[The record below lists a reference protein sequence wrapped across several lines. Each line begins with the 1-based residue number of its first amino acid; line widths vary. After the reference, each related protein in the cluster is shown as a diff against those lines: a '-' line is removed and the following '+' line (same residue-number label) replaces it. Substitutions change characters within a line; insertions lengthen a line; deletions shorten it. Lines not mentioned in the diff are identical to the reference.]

1 MSPATQRLMR
11 PSQLAPVWRR
21 HLRHCAAG
29 TDCKAKRSML
39 PSLAKTGVEVQSSW
53 YCSPACVR
61 SAVAHAFQRA
71 SQERTANEQVPP
83 RTLPLGLLLHSRGEL
98 DEIQLNTALRIA
110 REWNV
115 PIGQVLIREK
125 MATERQI
132 TSALATQCGCAAYFG
147 RIDQRAARTLPR
159 SLQAVYR
166 ILPLEFIP
174 SRKLIYVG
182 FQSRPN
188 YSLLMAIESI
198 LGCRPEPAI
207 IPESRLAEA
216 LEQGDAGGPEEICFT
231 TSMNA
236 VEVAQ
241 ICAEYAFRRGSR
253 SIRYARCIDRF
264 WLRVGFSAQTLDL
277 FFRLPA
283 YDIKGSV

>member
-1 MSPATQRLMR
+1 MSPATQRLTR
-11 PSQLAPVWRR
+11 SLQLAPVWRR

-29 TDCKAKRSML
+29 QDCKAKRSML
-39 PSLAKTGVEVQSSW
+39 PSLAITGVEVQSGW
-53 YCSPACVR
+53 YCSPACVQ
-61 SAVAHAFQRA
+61 SAVAYAFQRA
-71 SQERTANEQVPP
+71 AEERSPNEQIPP
-83 RTLPLGLLLHSRGEL
+83 RSLPLGLLLHSRGEL
-98 DEIQLNTALRIA
+98 DESQLNTALRIS
-110 REWNV
+110 REGNI

-125 MATERQI
+125 IATERQI

-147 RIDQRAARTLPR
+147 RIDQRAAQALPR
-159 SLQAVYR
+159 SVKAAYR
-166 ILPLEFIP
+166 VVPLEFIP

-207 IPESRLAEA
+207 IPESRLAEG
-216 LEQGDAGGPEEICFT
+216 LEQGEADASEEICFT
-231 TSMNA
+231 TPMNA

-264 WLRVGFSAQTLDL
+264 WVRVDFSSQSLDL

-283 YDIKGSV
+283 GDSKESG

>member
-1 MSPATQRLMR
+1 MNPSTPRLAR
-11 PSQLAPVWRR
+11 PLLLAPGWRR

-29 TDCKAKRSML
+29 QDCKSRRSVL
-39 PSLAKTGVEVQSSW
+39 PALAMTGVEVQSRW
-53 YCSPACVR
+53 YCSPVCVQ

-71 SQERTANEQVPP
+71 SQERTANEQSPP
-83 RTLPLGLLLHSRGEL
+83 RSLPLGLLLHSRGEL
-98 DEIQLNTALRIA
+98 DESQLNTALRIA
-110 REWNV
+110 HECNI

-147 RIDQRAARTLPR
+147 QIDQRAEALPQ
-159 SLQAVYR
+159 SVKAAYR
-166 ILPLEFIP
+166 VMPIEFIP
-174 SRKLIYVG
+174 SRRLIYIG

-188 YSLLMAIESI
+188 YSLMMAIEAI

-207 IPESRLAEA
+207 IPASRFAEA
-216 LEQGDAGGPEEICFT
+216 LEQGDAGGPEEICFA

-236 VEVAQ
+236 GEVAQ

-253 SIRYARCIDRF
+253 SIRYAKCIDRF
-264 WLRVGFSAQTLDL
+264 WARVDFSSESLDL

-283 YDIKGSV
+283 DNVKESS